1 MNGIPATYWKRVSSI
16 LLTGLVCFS
25 MTACVTGVFGGPTVT
40 ERSKEKRP
48 LWTDLDAGRFHSVD
62 GVMQFHDTRTRLPDL
77 PIGIKT
83 TQIQTL
89 EASEKALQAEVKRRL
104 EEIAEDLKAGPL
116 GISPELDGVVIKETK
131 RFHSAYVKVADLYY
145 EKLEDDS
152 QGSRVEFYTA
162 HVLVQYP
169 ASKRGELLSEVGK
182 ALQKS
187 RDATLLRIGASLATP
202 AGS

>member
-1 MNGIPATYWKRVSSI
+1 MNQIPRMIQKMLGLVFV
-16 LLTGLVCFS
+16 GLVCLG
-25 MTACVTGVFGGPTVT
+25 MTGCVTGMFGGPTVT

-48 LWTDLDAGRFHSVD
+48 LWTDLDPGRFHSVD

-89 EASEKALQAEVKRRL
+89 EASEKAIQAEVKRHI
-104 EEIAEDLKAGPL
+104 EEVAEQLKLGPL
-116 GISPELDGVVIKETK
+116 GISPELDGIIIKETK
-131 RFHSAYVKVADLYY
+131 LFHSAHVKVADLYY

-169 ASKRGELLSEVGK
+169 ASRKSDLLMEVGK
-182 ALQKS
+182 TLQKS
-187 RDATLLRIGASLATP
+187 RDANLRRIGSSMATP
-202 AGS
+202 ARS